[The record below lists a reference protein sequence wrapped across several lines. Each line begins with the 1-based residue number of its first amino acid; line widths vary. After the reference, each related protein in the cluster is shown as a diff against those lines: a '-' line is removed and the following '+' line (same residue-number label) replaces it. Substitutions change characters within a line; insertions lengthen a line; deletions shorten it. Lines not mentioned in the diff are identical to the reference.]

1 MNPKQK
7 NALTKIFAISGT
19 IMLWAPILFMFLTAI
34 FGSIAR
40 KTLLFDYLMLAEMF
54 PIVALGLVLL
64 IFTTLLTR
72 TFRKWFGWGSVA
84 ALVTLVAGNMIAV
97 ASGLASGTT
106 SESGPY
112 FAVVITSII
121 IFNILVVALAILA
134 IVLVQRIFQKKQE
147 PTPEA

>member
-1 MNPKQK
+1 MNLKQK
-7 NALTKIFAISGT
+7 NALTKIFAIAGT
-19 IMLWAPILFMFLTAI
+19 VMLWAPILFMFLTAI

-40 KTLLFDYLMLAEMF
+40 KMLLFDYLMLAEMF

-84 ALVTLVAGNMIAV
+84 ALVALVAGNLVAV

-106 SESGPY
+106 PLSGP
-112 FAVVITSII
+112 FFILVNASII
-121 IFNILVVALAILA
+121 VFNLLVIALAVLA
-134 IVLVQRIFQKKQE
+134 IVLLRRIFQKKQE

>member
-7 NALTKIFAISGT
+7 NALIKIFAISGT
-19 IMLWAPILFMFLTAI
+19 VMLWAPILFMFITAI
-34 FGSIAR
+34 SGSIAR

-84 ALVTLVAGNMIAV
+84 ALVALVVGNMIAV
-97 ASGLASGTT
+97 ASGLASGTA
-106 SESGPY
+106 SESGGY
-112 FAVVITSII
+112 FMIVIVSIVV
-121 IFNILVVALAILA
+121 FNILVVALAILA
-134 IVLVQRIFQKKQE
+134 IMLLRRIFQKKQE

>member
-7 NALTKIFAISGT
+7 NALVKIFAISGT
-19 IMLWAPILFMFLTAI
+19 VMLWAPILFMFLTAI

-40 KTLLFDYLMLAEMF
+40 KMLLFDYLMLAEMF

-121 IFNILVVALAILA
+121 IFNVLVVALAILA
-134 IVLVQRIFQKKQE
+134 IVLVRRVFQKKQE

>member
-7 NALTKIFAISGT
+7 NALIKIFAISGT
-19 IMLWAPILFMFLTAI
+19 VMLWAPILFMFITAI

-72 TFRKWFGWGSVA
+72 TFRKWFGWGSVS
-84 ALVTLVAGNMIAV
+84 ALVALVAGNLVAV
-97 ASGLASGTT
+97 ASGLASGTA
-106 SESGPY
+106 SESGGY
-112 FAVVITSII
+112 FMIVIVSIVV
-121 IFNILVVALAILA
+121 FNILVVALAILA
-134 IVLVQRIFQKKQE
+134 IMLLRRIFQKKQE

>member
-1 MNPKQK
+1 MNLKQK
-7 NALTKIFAISGT
+7 NALTKIFAIAGT
-19 IMLWAPILFMFLTAI
+19 VMLWAPILFMFLTAI

-40 KTLLFDYLMLAEMF
+40 KMLLFDYLMLAEMF

-84 ALVTLVAGNMIAV
+84 ALVALVAGNLVAV

-106 SESGPY
+106 PPSGP
-112 FAVVITSII
+112 FFFLVNASII
-121 IFNILVVALAILA
+121 VFNLLVIALAVLA
-134 IVLVQRIFQKKQE
+134 IMLLRRILQKKQE

>member
-7 NALTKIFAISGT
+7 NALIKIFAISGT
-19 IMLWAPILFMFLTAI
+19 VMLWAPILFMFITAI

-64 IFTTLLTR
+64 IIATLLTR

-84 ALVTLVAGNMIAV
+84 ALVALVVGNMIAV
-97 ASGLASGTT
+97 ASGLASGTA
-106 SESGPY
+106 SESGGY
-112 FAVVITSII
+112 FMIVIASIVV
-121 IFNILVVALAILA
+121 FNILVVALAILA
-134 IVLVQRIFQKKQE
+134 IMLLRRIFQKKQE

>member
-19 IMLWAPILFMFLTAI
+19 VMLWAPILFMFLTAI

-40 KTLLFDYLMLAEMF
+40 KALLFDYLMLAEMF

-134 IVLVQRIFQKKQE
+134 IVLVRRIFQKKQE

>member
-7 NALTKIFAISGT
+7 NALIKIFAIAGT
-19 IMLWAPILFMFLTAI
+19 VMLWAPILFMFLTAI

-40 KTLLFDYLMLAEMF
+40 KMLLFDYLMLAEMF

-84 ALVTLVAGNMIAV
+84 ALVALVACNLVAV

-106 SESGPY
+106 PPSGP
-112 FAVVITSII
+112 FFILVNASII
-121 IFNILVVALAILA
+121 VFNLLVIALAVLA
-134 IVLVQRIFQKKQE
+134 IVLLRRIFQKKQE